1 MFRGAS
7 QVSIDTKFRLAVPT
21 RHRDALLADSTGL
34 MLAAHPHGC
43 LMLYPRQV
51 WLPIEAKL
59 NSLSSFDETAGK
71 LQRLIVGQAEPLE
84 IDSAGRL
91 QLPPVLR
98 AYAKLEKEIMFV
110 GQGSRFE
117 LWNLAGWNAQIE
129 SLVSGSFVMPAELQ
143 GFSL

>member
-7 QVSIDTKFRLAVPT
+7 QISLDTKFRLAVPT
-21 RHRDALLADSTGL
+21 RHRDALLEDSTGL

-43 LMLYPRQV
+43 LMLYPKQA

-59 NSLSSFDETAGK
+59 NSLSSFDEVAGK

-84 IDSAGRL
+84 IDNAGRL

-98 AYAKLEKEIMFV
+98 AYAKLEKEMMFV
-110 GQGSRFE
+110 GQGSHFE
-117 LWNLAGWNAQIE
+117 LWNLVEWNAQIE
-129 SLVSGSFVMPAELQ
+129 SLMHSKFEMPAELQ